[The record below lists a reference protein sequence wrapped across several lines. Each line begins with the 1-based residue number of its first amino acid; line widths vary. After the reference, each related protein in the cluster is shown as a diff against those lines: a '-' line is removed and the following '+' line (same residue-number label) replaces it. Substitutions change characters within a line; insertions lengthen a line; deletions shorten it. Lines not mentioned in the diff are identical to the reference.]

1 MKWGGRDEGSRRDGD
16 GIGESKVVICG
27 PRRKLISQQE
37 DGPWKEVVKK
47 KKESG
52 LYFLLYRQVNN
63 PQKKTRSG

>member
-47 KKESG
+47 KKRKRPV
-52 LYFLLYRQVNN
+52 LL
-63 PQKKTRSG
+63 TISAG